1 MANTK
6 ICADLTGMELRDII
20 DNLVS
25 ANGQTTIAAKMD
37 IDPSILSR
45 FRSGQGAL
53 SMAHLNKLFELA
65 GVLLIQRET
74 YTQERQQW
82 MMELRKTEDALL
94 IMSRRLP
101 RPGEYKSWRRAVLE
115 RDGRACVECGS
126 KQDLHVHHIVPV
138 TVSPKESTA
147 PDNGVTLCKGCHKKV
162 HK

>member
-1 MANTK
+1 MPSLWGGRRSKANTK

-53 SMAHLNKLFELA
+53 SMAHLSKLFELA
-65 GVLLIQRET
+65 GVLLIQRDA
-74 YTQERQQW
+74 YIQEQQKW

-94 IMSRRLP
+94 IMSRKWEQERT
-101 RPGEYKSWRRAVLE
+101 RQSRRSDPGNGSHLTLRG
-115 RDGRACVECGS
+115 RDGE
-126 KQDLHVHHIVPV
+126 
-138 TVSPKESTA
+138 
-147 PDNGVTLCKGCHKKV
+147 
-162 HK
+162 